1 MKKLFLLFIFHFSLL
16 AYSQN
21 VGVGTASPHASAQLD
36 VTSTS
41 KGLLVPRMT
50 TAQRTAIASPANGL
64 MVYDTS
70 LSAFYFYNGS
80 SWTAVNSGGSG
91 SNSWT
96 AIGNNI
102 YNSNSGNVGI
112 GSATGIKE
120 KLSVKGNLFVTHTNP
135 NDLVN
140 GGSNATIN
148 IHPATAGNA
157 RVNFLNRDTT
167 VGAYISYYRLSSLAN
182 GFQLNHGS
190 NTNQLCLTDDGNVG
204 IGRSAAVEKLDVA
217 GNIRGRDDLIVDSN
231 VTIKGKAEVTGR
243 IEAEGVIE
251 TSGGLS
257 AIQGAGLYVTGTSL
271 QEGNITTYGNVSS
284 TGTGSFTGNINSNTS
299 MTITDAAAILSLKS
313 NSSTEKG
320 FVQLSG
326 DDLRVGTYSSNTLG
340 KFQVRTGGADNLTVA
355 NNGNVGIG
363 TEVPTSKLHVA
374 GRGLFRGSGEV
385 IAVDGS
391 SNPNIGFYYNTV
403 FRSFIS
409 QTPTNMVIGVNNG
422 GLQLDATQIA
432 IGAVVPAASGY
443 RLTVAGKVICEELKV
458 QLQGA
463 WPDYVFQKKYNLMPM
478 GELREFINAN
488 NHLPNIP
495 AAAAMEKN
503 GVELGEMQRKMME
516 KIEELTLY
524 VLELEEKV
532 NALSKN
538 KSAQ

>member
-1 MKKLFLLFIFHFSLL
+1 MKKLFLLFIFHFLL
-16 AYSQN
+16 LIAYCQN

-70 LSAFYFYNGS
+70 LSGFYFYNGS

-96 AIGNNI
+96 ASGNNI

-167 VGAYISYYRLSSLAN
+167 VGAYISYYRLSGLAN

-251 TSGGLS
+251 TTGGLS

-385 IAVDGS
+385 LAIDGS

-409 QTPTNMVIGVNNG
+409 QTSTNLVIGVNGG

-463 WPDYVFQKKYNLMPM
+463 WPDYVFQKRYNLMPM
-478 GELREFINAN
+478 SELREYINAN

-532 NALSKN
+532 NALSK
-538 KSAQ
+538 K